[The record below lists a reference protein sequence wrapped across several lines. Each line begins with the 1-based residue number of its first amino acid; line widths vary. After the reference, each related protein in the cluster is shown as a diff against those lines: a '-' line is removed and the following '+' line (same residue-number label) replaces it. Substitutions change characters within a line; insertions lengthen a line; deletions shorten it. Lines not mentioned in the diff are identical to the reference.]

1 MGVSGLIEM
10 KKITKYYQT
19 GANPVEALK
28 GIDLV
33 IRDGD
38 FISIVGASGS
48 GKTTLMN
55 IIGCLDTPTSG
66 LYKLDGE
73 VVTSL
78 GRDRLAELRS
88 RKIGFVFQNFNLL
101 PRLTALENVE
111 MPLIFRGEAPAV
123 RREKAAAA
131 LERVGLADRLSHKPH
146 ELSGGQQQRVAIAR
160 AIVTEPSVIL
170 ADEPTGNLDSASG
183 HEVLKLLMSLN
194 SNGTT
199 VVLITHD
206 QQIASLSRG
215 RVRLS
220 DGLIVA

>member
-1 MGVSGLIEM
+1 LIEM
-10 KKITKYYQT
+10 KNITKSYQMGT
-19 GANPVEALK
+19 NSVEALR
-28 GIDLV
+28 GIDLK
-33 IRDGD
+33 IGDGD
-38 FISIVGASGS
+38 FVSIVGASGS

-66 LYKLDGE
+66 IYMLDGE

-78 GRDRLAELRS
+78 ARDRLAELRS

-101 PRLTALENVE
+101 SRLTALENVE

-123 RREKAAAA
+123 RREKAAEA
-131 LERVGLADRLSHKPH
+131 LERVGLLKRMSHKPH

-170 ADEPTGNLDSASG
+170 ADEPTGNLDTVSG
-183 HEVLKLLMSLN
+183 QEILKLLMSLN
-194 SNGTT
+194 ASGTT
-199 VVLITHD
+199 VILITHD
-206 QQIASLSRG
+206 QQIASLSHG

>member
-1 MGVSGLIEM
+1 MIEM
-10 KKITKYYQT
+10 KNITKNYQM
-19 GANPVEALK
+19 GANSVVALR
-28 GIDLV
+28 GINLK
-33 IRDGD
+33 IGDGD
-38 FISIVGASGS
+38 FVSIVGASGS

-66 LYKLDGE
+66 LYMLDGE

-78 GRDRLAELRS
+78 ARDRLAELRS

-101 PRLTALENVE
+101 SRLTALENVE

-131 LERVGLADRLSHKPH
+131 LERVGLLNRMSHKPH

-170 ADEPTGNLDSASG
+170 ADEPTGNLDTVSG
-183 HEVLKLLMSLN
+183 QEILKLLMSLN
-194 SNGTT
+194 ASGTT

-206 QQIASLSRG
+206 QQIASLSHG